1 MKTKNFRGFTLLL
14 ASLFGL
20 LLVVACQASA
30 PTDSGITIDPAD
42 QACRV
47 AADCVLVWT
56 ECSSCECGTPV
67 NSTFAGKYQ
76 LDYQTTCSNYR
87 GPVCEMDCPVVELQC
102 IAQRCTAVP
111 VTPGP

>member
-47 AADCVLVWT
+47 A
-56 ECSSCECGTPV
+56 
-67 NSTFAGKYQ
+67 
-76 LDYQTTCSNYR
+76 
-87 GPVCEMDCPVVELQC
+87 
-102 IAQRCTAVP
+102 
-111 VTPGP
+111 